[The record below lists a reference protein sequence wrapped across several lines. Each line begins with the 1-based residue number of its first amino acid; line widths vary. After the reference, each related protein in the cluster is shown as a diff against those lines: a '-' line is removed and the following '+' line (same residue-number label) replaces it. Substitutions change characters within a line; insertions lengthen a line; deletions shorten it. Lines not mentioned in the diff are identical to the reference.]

1 MKNVKM
7 MGRASGAGPSGGGAR
22 SAPSRPGAE
31 AQANPTYLPPP
42 AARRCTS
49 FYNLPTEHASLRK
62 ICDKDVCRCAEGEA
76 METEGWRCQARESRA
91 FYHLLGAF
99 WAEFRP
105 QEGERER
112 QKETEEERV
121 ATDQKGQTRSAPGV
135 DPGAGWRSEWRK
147 APLPAQPEHPPP
159 PPTLQSSAHPQRRTV
174 TT

>member
-1 MKNVKM
+1 MKNVKT
-7 MGRASGAGPSGGGAR
+7 MGRAGGSGPSGGGAR

-99 WAEFRP
+99 WVEFRP

-112 QKETEEERV
+112 KTKRDRGGESTLQTRKARPVPPPGLTLGPDGGQSGGRPHSQRSQSTLPLPQPCRAV
-121 ATDQKGQTRSAPGV
+121 PIPKGQ
-135 DPGAGWRSEWRK
+135 
-147 APLPAQPEHPPP
+147 
-159 PPTLQSSAHPQRRTV
+159 
-174 TT
+174 